1 MTQKTPDG
9 THPTATIKLT
19 MATDALALHLDYC
32 PVSIDTGYRGLFF
45 DHVEIIVG
53 YEAVFDPKI
62 IPHAFL
68 ASALEV
74 YGDSGHLK
82 ND

>member
-1 MTQKTPDG
+1 MT
-9 THPTATIKLT
+9 
-19 MATDALALHLDYC
+19 TDARTLHLDYG
-32 PVSIDTGYRGLFF
+32 PVSLDTGYSGLFF
-45 DHVEIIVG
+45 NHLEIIVG
-53 YEAVFDPKI
+53 YAAVFDSKI

-68 ASALEV
+68 TGALQV